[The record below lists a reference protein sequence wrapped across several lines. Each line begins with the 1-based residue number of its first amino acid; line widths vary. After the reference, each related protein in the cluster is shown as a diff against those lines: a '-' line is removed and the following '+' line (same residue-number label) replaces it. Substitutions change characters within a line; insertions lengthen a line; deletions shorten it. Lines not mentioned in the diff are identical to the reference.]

1 MASPHPFEKPM
12 SESDL
17 ERVRRLLM
25 GDEYAE
31 LLRLKDELA
40 DDGVFADHVSRIVTE
55 ALRARGAADDSI
67 TGVLAPIIDQAISS
81 SIDQDPHKLTESLYP
96 IMGPAIRKSI
106 TEALQGFLDNFNQL
120 LEQSFSPQSLKWRVD
135 AWRTGRSY
143 SEIALLNTLEYQVE
157 QVFMIH
163 RETSLLIAHASAD
176 SATAK
181 DPDIVSSMF
190 SAIQDFIEDS
200 FATQESEALDTLRM
214 GDLNV
219 VIQRGPLAVLAA
231 VVRGMVPENL
241 RDRMRVV
248 LEDVHR
254 LKRSQLIDYG
264 GDPDNFLETQAVL
277 PTLLQSK
284 TRETRQKPPWL
295 ALLTLAVVA
304 TAIGTWS
311 YFEYQHANA
320 SAAIVNLLS
329 GEPGI
334 VVLRHENADGNLSIT
349 ALVDPLA
356 RAPAEVVAGQF
367 DAFVTPAFTLYS
379 HLSADDEIVLRRVLT
394 RVTPETDTATSVVD
408 GTLLLTGQA
417 SAQWLRVNDRVLRS
431 VPGVRHVDTL
441 GLVIHNPAVAEI
453 ARIEAQL
460 RNFSLDF
467 PQDDAALALD
477 NPSVFTLAAQIREM
491 NLLST
496 AERGAIPH
504 IDVVGYTDPTG
515 TLENNRRLGH
525 ARAEA
530 LVAALLAAGLPP
542 DQFAAWSSYDYADS
556 GTTKERKVSLFASP
570 PP

>member
-55 ALRARGAADDSI
+55 ALRARAAADDSI

-81 SIDQDPHKLTESLYP
+81 SIDQDPHKLAESLYP

-241 RDRMRVV
+241 RDR
-248 LEDVHR
+248 
-254 LKRSQLIDYG
+254 ID
-264 GDPDNFLETQAVL
+264 
-277 PTLLQSK
+277 S
-284 TRETRQKPPWL
+284 
-295 ALLTLAVVA
+295 
-304 TAIGTWS
+304 
-311 YFEYQHANA
+311 
-320 SAAIVNLLS
+320 SAAS
-329 GEPGI
+329 
-334 VVLRHENADGNLSIT
+334 
-349 ALVDPLA
+349 
-356 RAPAEVVAGQF
+356 
-367 DAFVTPAFTLYS
+367 
-379 HLSADDEIVLRRVLT
+379 
-394 RVTPETDTATSVVD
+394 
-408 GTLLLTGQA
+408 
-417 SAQWLRVNDRVLRS
+417 
-431 VPGVRHVDTL
+431 
-441 GLVIHNPAVAEI
+441 
-453 ARIEAQL
+453 
-460 RNFSLDF
+460 
-467 PQDDAALALD
+467 
-477 NPSVFTLAAQIREM
+477 
-491 NLLST
+491 
-496 AERGAIPH
+496 
-504 IDVVGYTDPTG
+504 
-515 TLENNRRLGH
+515 
-525 ARAEA
+525 
-530 LVAALLAAGLPP
+530 
-542 DQFAAWSSYDYADS
+542 
-556 GTTKERKVSLFASP
+556 
-570 PP
+570 